1 MPKLIGFMIT
11 HMTVGFLIGTLAA
24 IALVLL
30 HPAEPEGLQP
40 LALWLK
46 IFALGGPFALGS
58 LATALMLD
66 AES

>member
-11 HMTVGFLIGTLAA
+11 HIAVGFLIGSLAA

-30 HPAEPEGLQP
+30 HPADGEGLQP
-40 LALWLK
+40 LALWLR
-46 IFALGGPFALGS
+46 IFALGAPFALGS

>member
-11 HMTVGFLIGTLAA
+11 HMTAGFLIGSLAA

-30 HPAEPEGLQP
+30 YPAPAEGLQP

-46 IFALGGPFALGS
+46 IFALGAPFALGS

-66 AES
+66 ADS